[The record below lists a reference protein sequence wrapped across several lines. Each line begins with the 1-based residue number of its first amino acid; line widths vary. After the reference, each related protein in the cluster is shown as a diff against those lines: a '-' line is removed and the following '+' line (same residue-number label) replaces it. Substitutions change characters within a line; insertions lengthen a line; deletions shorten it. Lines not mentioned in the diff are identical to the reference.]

1 MYSYLYS
8 CCIHKKRYYTYL
20 SEAIEDIFIVELI
33 ISNIIFSILRIF
45 FVLIFQYFFSR
56 STLQY
61 TTSDT
66 PFLPMRNNLQ
76 GTTSSI
82 KPPRHSHSR
91 HFAEKNFARK
101 CSWRCIAIFF
111 VVLAVILSAALAY
124 ITGKF
129 FKSFLGFF
137 PLNNSMFCKNRNVTL
152 KVLLKN
158 VTAHQSTH

>member
-1 MYSYLYS
+1 MRLLFFSILTVLCKLQARKMYSYLYS

-33 ISNIIFSILRIF
+33 FLILFFSILRIH
-45 FVLIFQYFFSR
+45 FVYWYINIFFSR

-129 FKSFLGFF
+129 FKSFLKGFF
-137 PLNNSMFCKNRNVTL
+137 SFK
-152 KVLLKN
+152 
-158 VTAHQSTH
+158 

>member
-33 ISNIIFSILRIF
+33 FLILFFLFWGFFFGTDISIF
-45 FVLIFQYFFSR
+45 FFSR

-129 FKSFLGFF
+129 FKSFLKF
-137 PLNNSMFCKNRNVTL
+137 K
-152 KVLLKN
+152 
-158 VTAHQSTH
+158 